1 MATAAINSKQCSIC
15 KKEKA
20 NLYSCEGCSEKFCSQ
35 DLPKHHQEHVLELE
49 KIATDCDTFQQNISE
64 QEKDLYHRSLVKQ
77 VNEWERD
84 SITKIKQIAE
94 DCRRKLIKLT
104 DDNIAEIKKKLNQFI
119 TDFKKIRDDD
129 DFHEIHLNKLRLL
142 LEELKKKL
150 QQPLNVSILEKRTS
164 FINKIS
170 IITKA
175 SISG

>member
-1 MATAAINSKQCSIC
+1 MATAAINSKQCFIC

-20 NLYSCEGCSEKFCSQ
+20 SLYSCEGCSEKFCPQ
-35 DLPKHHQEHVLELE
+35 DLPKHHEEHVSELE
-49 KIATDCDTFQQNISE
+49 KIVTDCDTFQQSINEHQQDCNHHPLI
-64 QEKDLYHRSLVKQ
+64 QQ

-84 SITKIKQIAE
+84 SITKIKQTAE
-94 DCRRKLIKLT
+94 DCRQKLIKPA

-119 TDFKKIRDDD
+119 TALIKKRADL
-129 DFHEIHLNKLRLL
+129 DFHEIHLNKWRLL

-150 QQPLNVSILEKRTS
+150 EQPRNVSILEERTS

-170 IITKA
+170 IITNA